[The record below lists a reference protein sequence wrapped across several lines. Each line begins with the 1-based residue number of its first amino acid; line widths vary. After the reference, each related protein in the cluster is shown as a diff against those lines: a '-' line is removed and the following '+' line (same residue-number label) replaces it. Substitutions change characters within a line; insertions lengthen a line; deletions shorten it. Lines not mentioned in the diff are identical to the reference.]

1 MTGDQRRDI
10 IKLLMELAKAD
21 GVIQNQEKE
30 FILDACNNLGIDI
43 NEIKENDK
51 EIKFPKTEQER
62 MTVLYY
68 LLFMMNSDGKITN
81 EEEIFIK
88 KIGFKLGFRARLIE
102 DMLDTIAQYPDKSIP
117 PNALVE
123 NIKKYL
129 N

>member
-10 IKLLMELAKAD
+10 IKLLMQLAKAD
-21 GVIQNQEKE
+21 GVIQNQEKL
-30 FILDACNNLGIDI
+30 FIVDACKNLGIDI
-43 NEIKENDK
+43 NEIKENDDD
-51 EIKFPKTEQER
+51 IRFPKTEQER

-68 LLFMMNSDGKITN
+68 LLFMMNSDGNISN
-81 EEEIFIK
+81 EEVIFIK

-102 DMLDTIAQYPDKSIP
+102 DMLETLAQYPDQQIP
-117 PNALVE
+117 PNALVN